1 LTEQAYKRFLRP
13 IQPLKH
19 HLTRFVSVA
28 ERRVWLTALI
38 AALVT
43 YFFFELTGEVLEG
56 ETRAFDEGVLLMLR
70 DAADPAMPAGPSW
83 LTKMMVDITALGGVT
98 VLTLLVT
105 LVVVYLALRR
115 KFRTAAFVTVSIL
128 GGWGLSSAMKIG
140 IARPRPEVVQHL
152 VEVSDMSF
160 PSGHAMLSA
169 ITYLT
174 LGAMLSR
181 IEETPSLRYFF
192 PLVAVVLTLLIGLS
206 RVYLGVHYPTDVL
219 GGWAAG
225 TVWACGSW
233 FMARWML
240 GRPSGR

>member
-1 LTEQAYKRFLRP
+1 MQRF
-13 IQPLKH
+13 KH
-19 HLTRFVSVA
+19 QLTRIASAA
-28 ERRVWLTALI
+28 EKRVWLTALV
-38 AALVT
+38 AALVA
-43 YFFFELTGEVLEG
+43 YFLFELTGEVLEG

-70 DAADPAMPAGPSW
+70 DPSDPAMPVGPAW

-105 LVVVYLALRR
+105 LVVVYLVLRH
-115 KFRTAAFVTVSIL
+115 KYRTAAFVTVSIL
-128 GGWGLSSAMKIG
+128 GGWALSSAMKIG

-152 VEVSDMSF
+152 VEVTDMSF

-181 IEETPSLRYFF
+181 LEERASLRYFF

-206 RVYLGVHYPTDVL
+206 RIYLGVHYPTDVL

-233 FMARWML
+233 FAARWML
-240 GRPSGR
+240 GR

>member
-1 LTEQAYKRFLRP
+1 MQRF
-13 IQPLKH
+13 KH
-19 HLTRFVSVA
+19 HLTRIASA
-28 ERRVWLTALI
+28 TERRVWLTALVT
-38 AALVT
+38 ALVA
-43 YFFFELTGEVLEG
+43 YFLFELTGEVLEG

-70 DAADPAMPAGPSW
+70 APSDPSLPIGPAW

-105 LVVVYLALRR
+105 SVVVYLALRR

-128 GGWGLSSAMKIG
+128 GGWALSSAMKIG

-152 VEVSDMSF
+152 VEVTDMSF

-181 IEETPSLRYFF
+181 IEEQPSLRYFF

-206 RVYLGVHYPTDVL
+206 RIYLGVHYPTDVL

-233 FMARWML
+233 FVARWVL

>member
-1 LTEQAYKRFLRP
+1 MQRIKR
-13 IQPLKH
+13 
-19 HLTRFVSVA
+19 HLSRIVSVA
-28 ERRVWLTALI
+28 EARVWLTALV
-38 AALVT
+38 AALVA
-43 YFFFELTGEVLEG
+43 YLLFELTGEVMEG
-56 ETRAFDEGVLLMLR
+56 ETRAFDESVLLMLR
-70 DAADPAMPAGPSW
+70 DTSDIGMPVGPAW
-83 LTKMMVDITALGGVT
+83 LTKVMVDITALGGVT

-105 LVVVYLALRR
+105 LVVTYLALRR

-128 GGWGLSSAMKIG
+128 GGWGLSSAMKLG

-152 VEVSDMSF
+152 VEVTDMSF

-181 IEETPSLRYFF
+181 IEEQPSLRYFF
-192 PLVAVVLTLLIGLS
+192 PLVAVFLTLLIGLS
-206 RVYLGVHYPTDVL
+206 RIYLGVHYPTDVL

-233 FMARWML
+233 FAARWIL

>member
-1 LTEQAYKRFLRP
+1 M
-13 IQPLKH
+13 IDLKH
-19 HLTRFVSVA
+19 RVTRFVSA
-28 ERRVWLTALI
+28 TERRVWLTALVAAVI
-38 AALVT
+38 AYGL
-43 YFFFELTGEVLEG
+43 FELTGEVLEG
-56 ETRAFDEGVLLMLR
+56 ETRAFDESVLLALR
-70 DAADPAMPAGPSW
+70 DPTDPALPIGPAW

-98 VLTLLVT
+98 VLTLIVT

-115 KFRTAAFVTVSIL
+115 KFRTALFVTASIL
-128 GGWGLSSAMKIG
+128 GGWALSSALKLG

-181 IEETPSLRYFF
+181 LEETRTLRYFF
-192 PLVAVVLTLLIGLS
+192 PLVAVVLTLIIGLS
-206 RVYLGVHYPTDVL
+206 RIYLGVHYPTDVL

-233 FMARWML
+233 FVARWML
-240 GRPSGR
+240 GR

>member
-1 LTEQAYKRFLRP
+1 MQR
-13 IQPLKH
+13 IKH
-19 HLTRFVSVA
+19 HLTRIASAA
-28 ERRVWLTALI
+28 ELRVWLIALV
-38 AALVT
+38 AAMVT
-43 YFFFELTGEVLEG
+43 YFLFELTGEVLEG
-56 ETRAFDEGVLLMLR
+56 ETRAFDESVLLMLR
-70 DAADPAMPAGPSW
+70 DAADPSMPAGPAW
-83 LTKMMVDITALGGVT
+83 LTKVMVDITALGGVT
-98 VLTLLVT
+98 VLTLIVT

-128 GGWGLSSAMKIG
+128 GGWALSSAMKIG

-181 IEETPSLRYFF
+181 IEEQPSLRYFF
-192 PLVAVVLTLLIGLS
+192 PLVAVVLTLLIGSS
-206 RVYLGVHYPTDVL
+206 RMYLGVHYPTDVL

-233 FMARWML
+233 FVARWML

>member
-1 LTEQAYKRFLRP
+1 MQRF
-13 IQPLKH
+13 KH
-19 HLTRFVSVA
+19 HLTRIASA
-28 ERRVWLTALI
+28 TERRVWLTALV
-38 AALVT
+38 AAAVA
-43 YFFFELTGEVLEG
+43 YFLFELTGEVLEG
-56 ETRAFDEGVLLMLR
+56 GTRAFDESVLLMLR
-70 DAADPAMPAGPSW
+70 DPSDPAMPIGPSW

-105 LVVVYLALRR
+105 SVVVFLALRR

-128 GGWGLSSAMKIG
+128 GGWALSSAMKIG

-152 VEVSDMSF
+152 VEVTDMSF

-192 PLVAVVLTLLIGLS
+192 PLVAVVLTLLIGSS
-206 RVYLGVHYPTDVL
+206 RIYLGVHYPTDVL

-233 FMARWML
+233 FVARWLL

>member
-1 LTEQAYKRFLRP
+1 MHHIKL
-13 IQPLKH
+13 
-19 HLTRFVSVA
+19 HLTRIASAA
-28 ERRVWLTALI
+28 ERRVWLTALV
-38 AALVT
+38 AALVA
-43 YFFFELTGEVLEG
+43 YFLFELTGEVLEG

-70 DAADPAMPAGPSW
+70 DPADPGMPRGPAW

-105 LVVVYLALRR
+105 LVVVYLVLRQ
-115 KFRTAAFVTVSIL
+115 KYRTALFVTASIL
-128 GGWGLSSAMKIG
+128 GGWALSSAMKLG

-152 VEVSDMSF
+152 VEVTDMSF

-181 IEETPSLRYFF
+181 LEERASLRYFF

-206 RVYLGVHYPTDVL
+206 RIYLGVHYPTDVL

-233 FMARWML
+233 FVARRVL
-240 GRPSGR
+240 GR